1 MSYYEAY
8 QKLDTIE
15 AVMQAAKQD
24 MLIALFLNP
33 DCVKPIEDAMNRRIA
48 ELEAEPIG
56 NAASPDMV

>member
-1 MSYYEAY
+1 MTYYEAY

-24 MLIALFLNP
+24 TLVALFLNP
-33 DCVKPIEDAMNRRIA
+33 DRVRPIEDAMNKRIA

-56 NAASPDMV
+56 NAASPDVV